1 MEQAMKKNDLIAE
14 INLDKIGEN
23 VKALKNLA
31 GQSTALMAVVKADGY
46 GHGSVQVGKKALE
59 NGASLLGVARADE
72 ALKLRENKIDS
83 RILTLGYPCED
94 MIKEICENNID
105 VSVYDFETAK
115 LVSSKA
121 KELNKKIKVHI
132 KVDTGMGRVGI
143 TGDVNEITQEV
154 KKIRE
159 LENLDPVGIFTHFAT
174 ADEKDLDYANFQMNK
189 FSSILKSLEEQK
201 ISFEFFHCANSAG
214 LMNIKESRKSLVRPG
229 ISIYGFYPSPDVDTN
244 IVSLT
249 PAMTLKAR
257 IVQVKNVKKG
267 FYVSYGRTW
276 KAQKDSKLATLTL
289 GYADG
294 FSRLLS
300 SNTDFLING
309 KKAPLRGRICMDL
322 CVADVTDIEN
332 VNPGDYA
339 VIFTNKEI
347 TADYH
352 AKRLGTINYEIV
364 SSLTSRAKRVYI

>member
-1 MEQAMKKNDLIAE
+1 
-14 INLDKIGEN
+14 
-23 VKALKNLA
+23 
-31 GQSTALMAVVKADGY
+31 
-46 GHGSVQVGKKALE
+46 
-59 NGASLLGVARADE
+59 
-72 ALKLRENKIDS
+72 
-83 RILTLGYPCED
+83 
-94 MIKEICENNID
+94 
-105 VSVYDFETAK
+105 
-115 LVSSKA
+115 
-121 KELNKKIKVHI
+121 
-132 KVDTGMGRVGI
+132 
-143 TGDVNEITQEV
+143 
-154 KKIRE
+154 
-159 LENLDPVGIFTHFAT
+159 
-174 ADEKDLDYANFQMNK
+174 MNK